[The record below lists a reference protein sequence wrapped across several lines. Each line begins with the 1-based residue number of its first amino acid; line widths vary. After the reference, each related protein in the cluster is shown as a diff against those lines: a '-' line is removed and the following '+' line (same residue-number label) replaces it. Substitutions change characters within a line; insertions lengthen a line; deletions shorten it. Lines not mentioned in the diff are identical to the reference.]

1 MATTKKTETK
11 HSPLYKKYRDRY
23 YRGGCR
29 KDQLKELVEL
39 EAITADEFKE
49 ITGEDYTAPAE
60 S

>member
-11 HSPLYKKYRDRY
+11 HSPLFKKYRDRY

-29 KDQLKELVEL
+29 KDQLRELVEL
-39 EAITADEFKE
+39 EAITADEYEE
-49 ITGEDYTAPAE
+49 ITGDKYEAE

>member
-1 MATTKKTETK
+1 MATTKETETK

-29 KDQLKELVEL
+29 KDQLRELVEL
-39 EAITADEFKE
+39 EAITADEYEE
-49 ITGEDYTAPAE
+49 ITGDTYSE

>member
-11 HSPLYKKYRDRY
+11 YSPLFKKYRDRY

-29 KDQLKELVEL
+29 KDQLRELVEL
-39 EAITADEFKE
+39 EAITADEYEE
-49 ITGEDYTAPAE
+49 ITGDTYSE